1 MEFLCFIYALVRLV
15 NGGTSYGRVEIYYSG
30 RWGTV
35 CDDWWDIKDAN
46 VVCRE
51 LGFSR
56 ASGAPGGAKYGQGSG
71 TIWMDDVKCNGG
83 EASLLQCPHS
93 GWGTKKNCHHDEDAS
108 VECV

>member
-1 MEFLCFIYALVRLV
+1 M
-15 NGGTSYGRVEIYYSG
+15 
-30 RWGTV
+30 
-35 CDDWWDIKDAN
+35 CDDWSDIKDAN

-93 GWGTKKNCHHDEDAS
+93 GRGTKINCHHDEDAS